1 MELTVLG
8 SSGTWPGPGRAT
20 CGYLLSHEGAHLWL
34 DAGAGTFSRL
44 QQWIRVDQM
53 TGIVISHGHPDH
65 FSDMLMC
72 FYARR
77 YGGLGEPGLPV
88 FSPSDFTDKAALLV
102 AEEGMKVLY
111 EDFAFTALKD
121 GDEFTI
127 GPFEVEALK
136 MLHVGVE
143 ALGYRIRAG
152 GVLFAY
158 SGDAGPSDN
167 LVEVARDADLF
178 LCEATYQEANSKFP
192 FHASA
197 RQAGEHATKAG
208 AKRLMLTHIVPT
220 LDPAVSIAEA
230 AEVFAGPVS
239 AAEEGTVVEITS

>member
-1 MELTVLG
+1 
-8 SSGTWPGPGRAT
+8 
-20 CGYLLSHEGAHLWL
+20 
-34 DAGAGTFSRL
+34 
-44 QQWIRVDQM
+44 
-53 TGIVISHGHPDH
+53 
-65 FSDMLMC
+65 LMC

-102 AEEGMKVLY
+102 AEDGVKVLH

-127 GPFEVEALK
+127 GPFEIQAIEMV
-136 MLHVGVE
+136 HIGGE

-152 GVLFAY
+152 GVLLSY

-192 FHASA
+192 FHSSA
-197 RQAGEHATKAG
+197 RQAAEHATKAG

-220 LDPAVSIAEA
+220 LDPAVSVAEA

>member
-20 CGYLLSHEGAHLWL
+20 CGYLVSHDGAHLWL
-34 DAGAGTFSRL
+34 DAGSGTFARL
-44 QQWIRVDQM
+44 QERIRVDQM
-53 TGIVISHGHPDH
+53 TAIVISHGHPDH

-77 YGGLGEPGLPV
+77 YGGLGDPGLPV
-88 FSPSDFTDKAALLV
+88 YSPAGFTDKAALLV

-111 EDFAFTALKD
+111 EDFAFTVVRD
-121 GDEFTI
+121 GDEFTV
-127 GPFEVEALK
+127 GPFSIRAIEMV
-136 MLHVGVE
+136 HVGVE
-143 ALGYRIRAG
+143 ALGYRIEAG
-152 GVLFAY
+152 GATLAY
-158 SGDAGPSDN
+158 SGDAGPSAT

-178 LCEATYQEANSKFP
+178 LCEATYQDASTLFP
-192 FHASA
+192 FHLSA

-220 LDPAVSIAEA
+220 LDPMVSVAEA
-230 AEVFAGPVS
+230 SEVFDGPVS
-239 AAEEGTVVEITS
+239 AADEGSVVEIVA